1 MRVLLVEVLALAIAL
16 PGPLLA
22 DKGGNKGGDKGN
34 KHKDKG
40 GKTTETVSVSFSVD
54 QRDHVR
60 RCYVEKYGRG
70 NCPPG
75 LAKKNKWCLPP
86 GQLKKRYVVGQPV
99 PSSVQILE
107 VPHEVVVAIGPP
119 PSGYRYG
126 VIDGDI
132 VKLVVGTL
140 LVVDAIDGL
149 VD

>member
-1 MRVLLVEVLALAIAL
+1 MRSLLVELLVLALAL

-22 DKGGNKGGDKGN
+22 EKGDKG
-34 KHKDKG
+34 KKPKG
-40 GKTTETVSVSFSVD
+40 KKADTASVSVSFSVD
-54 QRDHVR
+54 QRDRVR
-60 RCYVEKYGRG
+60 GYYVERYGRG

-75 LAKKNKWCLPP
+75 LAKKNRQCLPP
-86 GQLKKRYVVGQPV
+86 GQMKKRYVVGQPV
-99 PSSVQILE
+99 PSGIEILA
-107 VPHEVVVAIGPP
+107 VPDQVVVTIGPP

-140 LVVDAIDGL
+140 LVVDAIEGL

>member
-1 MRVLLVEVLALAIAL
+1 MRSLLVEVLVLAIAL

-22 DKGGNKGGDKGN
+22 EKGDKG
-34 KHKDKG
+34 KKQKG
-40 GKTTETVSVSFSVD
+40 KKGDTVTVTFSVD
-54 QRDHVR
+54 QRDRVHGY
-60 RCYVEKYGRG
+60 YVERYGRG

-75 LAKKNKWCLPP
+75 LAKKNRQCLPP

-99 PSSVQILE
+99 PSGIE
-107 VPHEVVVAIGPP
+107 VLAVPQDVVVVIGPP

-132 VKLVVGTL
+132 VQLVVGTL
-140 LVVDAIDGL
+140 LVADAIEGL